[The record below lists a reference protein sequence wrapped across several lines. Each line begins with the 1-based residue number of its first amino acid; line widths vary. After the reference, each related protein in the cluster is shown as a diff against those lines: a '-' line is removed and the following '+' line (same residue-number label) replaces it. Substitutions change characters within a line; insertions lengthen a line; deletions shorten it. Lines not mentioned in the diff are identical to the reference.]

1 MKTDFHKLVK
11 HNHRLEG
18 FKKLTNMILG
28 AFRSIICIY
37 RPDSKGGPFS
47 LTSKFAFLARIKI
60 TVSLVN
66 STQHLQ
72 NTYHQH
78 LFFFFSK
85 TFINSAALEE
95 QRLKIIGFRVH
106 LL

>member
-28 AFRSIICIY
+28 AFRCMICIY
-37 RPDSKGGPFS
+37 RPNFKGSPFS

-60 TVSLVN
+60 IVSLVTSSQN
-66 STQHLQ
+66 LQ
-72 NTYHQH
+72 NTSQQLH
-78 LFFFFSK
+78 FSV
-85 TFINSAALEE
+85 NHS
-95 QRLKIIGFRVH
+95 
-106 LL
+106 

>member
-28 AFRSIICIY
+28 AFRCIICIL

-47 LTSKFAFLARIKI
+47 LTSKFTFLARIKI

-66 STQHLQ
+66 SNQHLQ

-78 LFFFFSK
+78 HFFSK
-85 TFINSAALEE
+85 TFINSAASEK
-95 QRLKIIGFRVH
+95 QRLKIMGFLLH